1 MVRLALSRFAL
12 LPLAL
17 ALLLALPV
25 GPVFAEPTSD
35 DLVRESVDRL
45 GLQTEMPAP
54 IARWGAE
61 MPDPTMGSRT
71 EMPDRN
77 LAPRTGMPEQKSE
90 PQAEMPNPAVTAP
103 DHGDHGSTSR
113 DAPGFIRVLL
123 WATVIVGT
131 LVIAWSL
138 RDSLPVIGRSR
149 KIVAPERAPAQPAAS
164 KRMDAAQVEADDLAR
179 QGRYG
184 EAMHVLLLKSLGEIR
199 RQLGTSF
206 AISLTSR
213 EILRRVQLPDIGQK
227 SLTAIIRSVER
238 TYFGGKDAG
247 QSDYSDCRSHFETLK
262 HSLATVAAT

>member
-1 MVRLALSRFAL
+1 MVRPALLPFAL
-12 LPLAL
+12 LQFAW
-17 ALLLALPV
+17 ALLVALPV

-45 GLQTEMPAP
+45 GLQTEMPTPVAWP
-54 IARWGAE
+54 RIELPGSTFGPRTE
-61 MPDPTMGSRT
+61 VPDP
-71 EMPDRN
+71 N
-77 LAPRTGMPEQKSE
+77 LAPRTEMPEQKSG
-90 PQAEMPNPAVTAP
+90 PQAEVPNPAVTAP
-103 DHGDHGSTSR
+103 DHRSTSSPGT
-113 DAPGFIRVLL
+113 PGFIRWLL
-123 WATVIVGT
+123 WGTVIIGT
-131 LVIAWSL
+131 LVIVWSL
-138 RDSLPVIGRSR
+138 RDSLPVISRSR
-149 KIVAPERAPAQPAAS
+149 KIVAPEPAPPSPAAA
-164 KRMDAAQVEADDLAR
+164 KRMGEAQLEADDLAR

-206 AISLTSR
+206 ASSLTSR

>member
-1 MVRLALSRFAL
+1 MVRPALLPFAL
-12 LPLAL
+12 LPFGL

-25 GPVFAEPTSD
+25 GPVLAEPTSD

-54 IARWGAE
+54 IARPRTE
-61 MPDPTMGSRT
+61 LLDPTMGPRT
-71 EMPDRN
+71 EMPDPS

-103 DHGDHGSTSR
+103 DHGHGSTSPS
-113 DAPGFIRVLL
+113 APGFIRWLL
-123 WATVIVGT
+123 WGTVIIGT
-131 LVIAWSL
+131 LVIVWSL
-138 RDSLPVIGRSR
+138 RDSLPVFSRSR
-149 KIVAPERAPAQPAAS
+149 KIVAPERAPPSPAAA
-164 KRMDAAQVEADDLAR
+164 KRMEAAQLEADDLAR